1 MSKIFDEKNISTFKN
16 LKDLATGNKLVGRR
30 EIIIGIDE
38 RAIQELKN
46 YIFKA
51 DMFDEYLTAKCDSY
65 EKYWKQANRD
75 IQAYEKE
82 LREYVASLLY
92 DNDYK
97 SQALEEKDK
106 EITILNNIINELEKY
121 IGQEWYCFDNESVE
135 HEVAKNI
142 LDKLKELKESGNN
155 D

>member
-1 MSKIFDEKNISTFKN
+1 MNKIFDEKKISTFRD
-16 LKDLATGNKLVGRR
+16 LKDLATSNKLVDRR
-30 EIIIGIDE
+30 EIRIGIDE
-38 RAIQELKN
+38 RAIEELRS

-51 DMFDEYLTAKCDSY
+51 NLFDEYLTAKCDSY

-97 SQALEEKDK
+97 SK
-106 EITILNNIINELEKY
+106 EIERLNNIINTFEEEIELELSIAGKDALLEDNTY
-121 IGQEWYCFDNESVE
+121 ITITDTLQKVL
-135 HEVAKNI
+135 KRI
-142 LDKLKELKESGNN
+142 KELKEGK
-155 D
+155 

>member
-1 MSKIFDEKNISTFKN
+1 MNKVFDENKISTFKS

-30 EIIIGIDE
+30 EIIICIDE
-38 RAIQELKN
+38 RAIEELRN

-97 SQALEEKDK
+97 SQKIEK
-106 EITILNNIINELEKY
+106 LNNIIDNLKQKNNLAENILYDYLYNDNKITKEKY
-121 IGQEWYCFDNESVE
+121 EQF
-135 HEVAKNI
+135 
-142 LDKLKELKESGNN
+142 KELKEGE
-155 D
+155 